1 MQPKGNP
8 EIQRMSFDW
17 DYVHGGANLFIIG
30 RNFDRN
36 LTVNFREMD
45 PGKQINQQ
53 IINEALISNSYSN

>member
-1 MQPKGNP
+1 
-8 EIQRMSFDW
+8 MSFDW